1 MNNGEIILYNTED
14 GAAIIQLKA
23 AKGTVWLNQ
32 IEMAELFD
40 TTKQNI
46 SLHIKNLLAEGEVT
60 AEGTIKES
68 LTVQIEGERQVERQ
82 IQLYN
87 LEVILAVGYRVRSS
101 RGTQFRRWANSVL
114 KEYLVKGFVMD
125 DERLKDPQFD
135 YFDELLERIQAIR
148 ASEAQFYR
156 KVRDILALS
165 DDYEASSRAALA
177 FYATIQNKMLYAV
190 TTHTAAELIIERS
203 SATAPNM
210 GLTAWK
216 HGRVRKDD
224 VTVAKNYL
232 GDLEIRELNQIVSM
246 FLDTA
251 DLRARRRLTI
261 KLAEWEGILDRFLAS
276 NELPVLHGA
285 GNRSKMSADAI
296 AHRRYAEFDTA
307 RKEAARKLAES
318 EPDIDV
324 SAALGEI
331 EQKTRQT
338 RRSRKPKSD

>member
-1 MNNGEIILYNTED
+1 MNMGEIILYTTED
-14 GAAIIQLKA
+14 GKAVVQLKA
-23 AKGTVWLNQ
+23 VDGSAWLNQ
-32 IEMAELFD
+32 KGMAELFD
-40 TTKQNI
+40 KDVRTINEHIQNI
-46 SLHIKNLLAEGEVT
+46 YAEGECEPLPTIRKFRIVQQ
-60 AEGTIKES
+60 EGVRE
-68 LTVQIEGERQVERQ
+68 VEREVDF
-82 IQLYN
+82 YN
-87 LEVILAVGYRVRSS
+87 LEVIFAVGYRVRSP

-165 DDYEASSRAALA
+165 DDYEASTRAALA

-296 AHRRYAEFDTA
+296 AHRRYAEFDA
-307 RKEAARKLAES
+307 SRKEAARKLAES

-324 SAALGEI
+324 STALGEI

-338 RRSRKPKSD
+338 RRTRKPKSD

>member
-1 MNNGEIILYNTED
+1 MNNGEIILYTTED
-14 GAAIIQLKA
+14 GRQTIQLQA
-23 AKGTVWLNQ
+23 VKGTVWLSQ
-32 IEMAELFD
+32 GEIAALFD
-40 TTKQNI
+40 TTPQNI
-46 SLHIKNLLAEGEVT
+46 TQHIRAIYVDGECLQEATCKDSLQVRL
-60 AEGTIKES
+60 
-68 LTVQIEGERQVERQ
+68 EGERQVERQ

-87 LEVILAVGYRVRSS
+87 LEVILAVGYRVRSP

-165 DDYEASSRAALA
+165 DDYEPSSRASLS

-190 TTHTAAELIIERS
+190 TGHTAAELVIERS
-203 SATAPNM
+203 NPTAPNM

-216 HGRVRKDD
+216 HGRVRKED

-232 GDLEIRELNQIVSM
+232 GDLEIKELNLIVSM

-251 DLRARRRLTI
+251 DLRTRRRQTI
-261 KLAEWEGILDRFLAS
+261 KLAEWDGILDRFLES
-276 NELPVLHGA
+276 NELYVLSGR
-285 GNRSKMSADAI
+285 GSRSKATAEAI
-296 AHRRYAEFDTA
+296 AHRRYEEFDQA
-307 RKEAARKLAES
+307 RKDAARKLAES

-338 RRSRKPKSD
+338 RRTRKPKSE

>member
-1 MNNGEIILYNTED
+1 MNNGEIILYSTED
-14 GAAIIQLKA
+14 GAATITLKA
-23 AKGTVWLNQ
+23 VNGTVWLSQ
-32 IEMAELFD
+32 KGMADLFD
-40 TTKQNI
+40 RDVTTINQHLKNI
-46 SLHIKNLLAEGEVT
+46 FEEGECSPD
-60 AEGTIKES
+60 GTIGKFPI
-68 LTVQIEGERQVERQ
+68 VQMEGERAVSREVEC
-82 IQLYN
+82 YN
-87 LEVILAVGYRVRSS
+87 LDVILAVGFRVRGN

-165 DDYEASSRAALA
+165 DDYEPSSRASLS

-190 TTHTAAELIIERS
+190 TGHTAAELVIERS
-203 SATAPNM
+203 NSTAPNM

-216 HGRVRKDD
+216 HGRVRKED

-232 GDLEIRELNQIVSM
+232 GDLEIKELNLIVTM
-246 FLDTA
+246 FLDAAT
-251 DLRARRRLTI
+251 LRTRRRQTI
-261 KLAEWEGILDRFLAS
+261 KQAEWDGILDRFLES
-276 NELPVLHGA
+276 NELHVLRGS
-285 GNRSKMSADAI
+285 GNRSKATAETI
-296 AHRRYAEFDTA
+296 AHRRYEEFDQA
-307 RKEAARKLAES
+307 RKDAARKLAES

-338 RRSRKPKSD
+338 QRMRKPKGG

>member
-1 MNNGEIILYNTED
+1 MNNGEIILYSTED
-14 GAAIIQLKA
+14 GAATITLKA
-23 AKGTVWLNQ
+23 VNGTVWLSQ
-32 IEMAELFD
+32 KGMADLFD
-40 TTKQNI
+40 RDVTTINQHLKNI
-46 SLHIKNLLAEGEVT
+46 FEEGECSL
-60 AEGTIKES
+60 EGTIGKFPI
-68 LTVQIEGERQVERQ
+68 VQMEGERAVSREVEC
-82 IQLYN
+82 YN
-87 LEVILAVGYRVRSS
+87 LDVILAVGFRVRGN

-135 YFDELLERIQAIR
+135 FFDELLERIQAIR

-165 DDYEASSRAALA
+165 DDYEPSSRASLS

-190 TTHTAAELIIERS
+190 TGHTAAELVIERS
-203 SATAPNM
+203 NPTAPNM

-216 HGRVRKDD
+216 HGRVRKED

-232 GDLEIRELNQIVSM
+232 GDLEIKELNLIVSM

-251 DLRARRRLTI
+251 DLRTRRRQTI
-261 KLAEWEGILDRFLAS
+261 KLAEWDGILDRFLES
-276 NELPVLHGA
+276 NELHVLSDRGS
-285 GNRSKMSADAI
+285 RSKATAEAI
-296 AHRRYAEFDTA
+296 AHRRYEEFDQA
-307 RKEAARKLAES
+307 RKDAARKLAES

-338 RRSRKPKSD
+338 RRTRKPKRE

>member
-1 MNNGEIILYNTED
+1 MNNGEIILYSTED
-14 GAAIIQLKA
+14 GAATITLKA
-23 AKGTVWLNQ
+23 VNGTVWLSQ
-32 IEMAELFD
+32 KGMADLFD
-40 TTKQNI
+40 RDVTTINQHLKNI
-46 SLHIKNLLAEGEVT
+46 FEDGECSP
-60 AEGTIKES
+60 EGTIGKFPI
-68 LTVQIEGERQVERQ
+68 VQMEGERAVSREVEC
-82 IQLYN
+82 YN
-87 LEVILAVGYRVRSS
+87 LDVILAVGFRVRGN

-135 YFDELLERIQAIR
+135 HFDELLERIQAIR

-165 DDYEASSRAALA
+165 DDYEPSSRASLS

-190 TTHTAAELIIERS
+190 TGHTAAELVIERS
-203 SATAPNM
+203 NPTAPNM

-216 HGRVRKDD
+216 HGRVRKED

-232 GDLEIRELNQIVSM
+232 GDLEIKELNLIVSM

-251 DLRARRRLTI
+251 DLRTRRRQTI
-261 KLAEWEGILDRFLAS
+261 KLAEWDGILDRFLES
-276 NELPVLHGA
+276 NELHVLSGR
-285 GNRSKMSADAI
+285 GSRSQATAETI
-296 AHRRYAEFDTA
+296 AHRRYEEFDQA
-307 RKEAARKLAES
+307 RKDAARKLAES

-338 RRSRKPKSD
+338 RRTRKPKSE

>member
-87 LEVILAVGYRVRSS
+87 LEVILAVGYRVRSP

-165 DDYEASSRAALA
+165 DDYEPSSRASLS

-190 TTHTAAELIIERS
+190 TGHTAAELVIERS
-203 SATAPNM
+203 NPTAPNM
-210 GLTAWK
+210 GLTTWK

-232 GDLEIRELNQIVSM
+232 GDLEIKELNLIVSM

-251 DLRARRRLTI
+251 DLRTRRRQTI
-261 KLAEWEGILDRFLAS
+261 KLAEWGGILDRFLES
-276 NELPVLHGA
+276 NELHVLNGNGA
-285 GNRSKMSADAI
+285 RSKATAEMI
-296 AHRRYAEFDTA
+296 AHRRYDEFDHA
-307 RKEAARKLAES
+307 RKEAARKIAES

-331 EQKTRQT
+331 EQKTRLT
-338 RRSRKPKSD
+338 RRTRKPKG

>member
-1 MNNGEIILYNTED
+1 MDSGEIILYNTED

-23 AKGTVWLNQ
+23 TGGTVWLTQ
-32 IEMAELFD
+32 SGMADLFD
-40 TTKQNI
+40 TSKQNI
-46 SLHIKNLLAEGEVT
+46 SLHLNNIFSEGELDAGSVV
-60 AEGTIKES
+60 KES
-68 LTVQIEGERQVERQ
+68 LLTAQDGKS
-82 IQLYN
+82 YN
-87 LEVILAVGYRVRSS
+87 TLHYSLEAILAVGYRVRSP

-165 DDYEASSRAALA
+165 DDYEPSSRASLS

-190 TTHTAAELIIERS
+190 TGHTAAELVIERS
-203 SATAPNM
+203 NPTAPNM

-216 HGRVRKDD
+216 HGRVRKED

-232 GDLEIRELNQIVSM
+232 GDLEIKELNLIVSM

-251 DLRARRRLTI
+251 DLRTRRRQTI
-261 KLAEWEGILDRFLAS
+261 KLAEWDGILDRFLES
-276 NELPVLHGA
+276 NELHVLSDRGS
-285 GNRSKMSADAI
+285 RSKATAEAI
-296 AHRRYAEFDTA
+296 AHRRYEEFDQA
-307 RKEAARKLAES
+307 RKDAARKLAES

-338 RRSRKPKSD
+338 RRTRKPKRE